1 MFARQN
7 FAEEQTYGFIPQS
20 LGPTPEKLATLR
32 EQLGL
37 LGLSLGGGDN
47 PTPKDY
53 AALAEQ
59 FKTVRM
65 RELLQVMMLR
75 SMQQAVL
82 WAALRRSLWF
92 GL

>member
-1 MFARQN
+1 MYVGSECLRGRI
-7 FAEEQTYGFIPQS
+7 FAEKQTYGFVPQS
-20 LGPTPEKLATLR
+20 LGPDSRKLATLR

-59 FKTVRM
+59 FKTAGRGV
-65 RELLQVMMLR
+65 VA
-75 SMQQAVL
+75 SDDVAFY
-82 WAALRRSLWF
+82 AAG